1 MIWAGIDPGSTGALA
16 VILPDGTVKLIDT
29 PIIETKVSGKK
40 RKEYDDAEM
49 ARLLRRLRELGQEH
63 GVRVHVTLEKVNAMP
78 SIDGKRSMGATSAF
92 SFGTGYGVWRGALA
106 ALQVP
111 FELVAPQRWKKHMLP
126 DTAKDDGAVAAIASR
141 LFPAAAG
148 RMRGPKGGIKIGR
161 VDALLLAAYGR
172 HSRSLPGVG

>member
-16 VILPDGTVKLIDT
+16 VILPDGEVKLIDT
-29 PIIETKVSGKK
+29 PIIETKVSGKT
-40 RKEYDDAEM
+40 RKEYDDAGM
-49 ARLLRRLRELGQEH
+49 AALLRRLLARGEEAGCA
-63 GVRVHVTLEKVNAMP
+63 VHLTLEKVNAMP

-92 SFGTGYGVWRGALA
+92 SFGTGYGVWRGCLA

-111 FELVAPQRWKKHMLP
+111 FELVSPQRWKKFMLP
-126 DTAKDDGAVAAIASR
+126 DTAKDDGAVAQVASR
-141 LFPAAAG
+141 LFPAAAQ

-172 HSRSLPGVG
+172 ASRSLPGR